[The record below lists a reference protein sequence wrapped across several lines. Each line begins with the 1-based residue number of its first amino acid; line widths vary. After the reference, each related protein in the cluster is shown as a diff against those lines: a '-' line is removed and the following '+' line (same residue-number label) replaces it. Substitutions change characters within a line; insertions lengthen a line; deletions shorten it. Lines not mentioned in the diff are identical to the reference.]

1 MTMWRSWIVGL
12 LVYTL
17 SNTVTSFIRSFPSR
31 TTSSTTKRCAEDK
44 KPAKPKK
51 SKFDRVVDDFIGKRY
66 GAGETFYG
74 QRISQLTDEEY
85 INQYEAVDEEEKVER
100 PLRENAIL
108 LVGSLEAM
116 GQWVAFELAGTSSS
130 SLIYSIPTLS

>member
-1 MTMWRSWIVGL
+1 MWRAWVIGF

-17 SNTVTSFIRSFPSR
+17 TNTVTSFIHTFPSR
-31 TTSSTTKRCAEDK
+31 TATTTSSTTKRHAQDK
-44 KPAKPKK
+44 KQTKPPKK

-74 QRISQLTDEEY
+74 QRTSEMSDEEY
-85 INQYEAVDEEEKVER
+85 INKYEAVDEEDNVER

-108 LVGSLEAM
+108 LLGSLEAM
-116 GQWVAFELAGTSSS
+116 GQWIAFELAGTCTH
-130 SLIYSIPTLS
+130 ID